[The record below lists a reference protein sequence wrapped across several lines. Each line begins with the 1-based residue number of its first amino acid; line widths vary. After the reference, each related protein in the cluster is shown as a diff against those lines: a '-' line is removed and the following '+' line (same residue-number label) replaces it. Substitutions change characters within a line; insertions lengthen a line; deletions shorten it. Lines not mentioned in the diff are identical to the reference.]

1 MTPTTPTMPTM
12 PNDAKLCYRS
22 LSVVK
27 VCIIEQIDSMSVPT
41 PAAGPAPAAP
51 AAIQMPSM
59 RAKASPP
66 APFTMA
72 GGARILPDG
81 TLNAPDVLLGL
92 ILILGISQA
101 HLIPS
106 DIHRFTDTI
115 LGRIL
120 LFTAAISMT
129 AWKGWVL
136 GILTAVLVLRLLM
149 HAGRQEADVTE
160 RFSNKITEG
169 FSSCAPV
176 VIAGGNGTDSIK
188 TVTANKSD
196 GYEKHRWFVEQLF
209 DEEPTLIETEKVR
222 TMPVLGR

>member
-1 MTPTTPTMPTM
+1 M
-12 PNDAKLCYRS
+12 AAS
-22 LSVVK
+22 
-27 VCIIEQIDSMSVPT
+27 T
-41 PAAGPAPAAP
+41 PAQGPTAMPVPANRLP
-51 AAIQMPSM
+51 
-59 RAKASPP
+59 KEP
-66 APFTMA
+66 APFSLA

-92 ILILGISQA
+92 LLILGISQA
-101 HLIPS
+101 HQIPS

-120 LFTAAISMT
+120 LFTAAIAMT
-129 AWKGWVL
+129 IWKGWVL

-160 RFSNKITEG
+160 RFSNTIREG
-169 FSSCAPV
+169 FESCIPGQSAPV
-176 VIAGGNGTDSIK
+176 VIAGGGADSIK

-196 GYEKHRWFVEQLF
+196 DYKKHKWFVERLF

-222 TMPVLGR
+222 TMPVLGK